1 MNQEINKQNPNETT
15 PNKGVNEMTENDK
28 TQDSR
33 EVGKG
38 KKTIKSKSLKKK
50 IFIAGAVREYDSA
63 NPKAFTDEIGD
74 YLKTKVVNPESAA
87 NISVSTA
94 ESSLNELNV
103 VYHFGTGVLPDY
115 GRISRQMYRCFTG
128 ECKDFVAENSI
139 WWTLS
144 FGHEFEMNVFFPI
157 EDTIAAHKKNTKFYG
172 ADKYKKLTMYED
184 SLSLHINFKF

>member
-1 MNQEINKQNPNETT
+1 MNKKNNKQDSSEAT

-28 TQDSR
+28 TQDSKEER
-33 EVGKG
+33 KG
-38 KKTIKSKSLKKK
+38 NKTIKSTSLKKK

-63 NPKAFTDEIGD
+63 NPKAFTDSIEEYI
-74 YLKTKVVNPESAA
+74 KTKLVNPESA
-87 NISVSTA
+87 NCVSVTA
-94 ESSLNELNV
+94 KEKSSNELIV
-103 VYHFGTGVLPDY
+103 VYNFGTGVIPDY

-144 FGHEFEMNVFFPI
+144 FGHEFEMNVYFTI